1 MIKNIKAI
9 TAASFLAMFF
19 LGLSSSVI
27 GAAAR
32 NIGLSPFQIGLM
44 IAVQNLGFMI
54 SVLVSGALADS
65 YPKPKILMVGS
76 IILTISLFTFYGWSN
91 FLVNLLIMFLIGV
104 GIGSYEGVTDAM
116 LLDIHKKQEN
126 LYINV
131 NHFFVT
137 FGSIVITVYL
147 IFLQMAWRN
156 AILQAGI
163 VVGVLAILF
172 SLMRLLPH
180 GKKTESYLNRLR
192 LLTRERLVIVLFVA
206 TVLVVGIE
214 GGTVGILTTYLM
226 DLRGF
231 TQVTSK
237 IGLVIF
243 LTGMAAGRLI
253 LGYVTPREQI
263 PRYIISLFCLSTV
276 VFSGLYLLNLSNL
289 LYFVIFL
296 AGLTLS
302 AIFPLMLSLAGLIY
316 PDIAGMV
323 LGTIKVAI
331 PIGGILLPFLLA
343 LVSKYSTFERSLI
356 LFPLASLVALVLT
369 YFQFKSM
376 ERREATIVP

>member
-1 MIKNIKAI
+1 
-9 TAASFLAMFF
+9 
-19 LGLSSSVI
+19 
-27 GAAAR
+27 
-32 NIGLSPFQIGLM
+32 
-44 IAVQNLGFMI
+44 
-54 SVLVSGALADS
+54 
-65 YPKPKILMVGS
+65 
-76 IILTISLFTFYGWSN
+76 
-91 FLVNLLIMFLIGV
+91 
-104 GIGSYEGVTDAM
+104 M

-137 FGSIVITVYL
+137 FGSIIITVYL

-156 AILQAGI
+156 AVIQAGI

-180 GKKTESYLNRLR
+180 GKKAESYLNRLR
-192 LLTRERLVIVLFVA
+192 LLTRERLVIVLFIA
-206 TVLVVGIE
+206 TALVVGIE

-231 TQVTSK
+231 SQVTSK

-243 LTGMAAGRLI
+243 LIGMAAGRLI

-263 PRYIISLFCLSTV
+263 PRYILGLFGLSTV
-276 VFSGLYLLNLSNL
+276 VFSGLYFLNLGNL
-289 LYFVIFL
+289 HYFVIFL

-302 AIFPLMLSLAGLIY
+302 AIFPLMLSLAGLVY
-316 PDIAGMV
+316 PDSAGIV

-343 LVSKYSTFERSLI
+343 LLAKYSSFETALI

-376 ERREATIVP
+376 ANREVTIVSE

>member
-44 IAVQNLGFMI
+44 IAVQNLGFMV

-76 IILTISLFTFYGWSN
+76 IILTISLLTFYGWSN

-192 LLTRERLVIVLFVA
+192 LLTRERLVIVLFIA

-263 PRYIISLFCLSTV
+263 PRYIIGLFCLSTV

-343 LVSKYSTFERSLI
+343 LMAKYSTFERSLI

>member
-32 NIGLSPFQIGLM
+32 NIGLSPYQIGLM
-44 IAVQNLGFMI
+44 IATQNIGFMI
-54 SVLVSGALADS
+54 SVLISGALADT
-65 YPKPKILMVGS
+65 YQKPRILMVGS
-76 IILTISLFTFYGWSN
+76 IILAIALFLFYGWSY
-91 FLVNLLIMFLIGV
+91 FWINLIIMLFIGV
-104 GIGSYEGVTDAM
+104 GIGAYEGVTDAM

-137 FGSIVITVYL
+137 FGSIIITVYL

-156 AILQAGI
+156 AIIQAGI

-180 GKKTESYLNRLR
+180 GKKTESYTKRLR
-192 LLTRERLVIVLFVA
+192 LLTRERLVIVLFIA

-231 TQVTSK
+231 SQVTSK
-237 IGLVIF
+237 IGLVTF

-253 LGYVTPREQI
+253 LGYITPREQI
-263 PRYIISLFCLSTV
+263 SRYIIGLFGLSTI
-276 VFSGLYLLNLSNL
+276 VFSGLYFLNLDDV

-302 AIFPLMLSLAGLIY
+302 AIFPLMLSLAGLNY
-316 PDIAGMV
+316 PDTAGIV

-343 LVSKYSTFERSLI
+343 LMAKYSSFEIALI
-356 LFPLASLVALVLT
+356 LFPLASLSGLVMT
-369 YFQFKSM
+369 YLQFRSM
-376 ERREATIVP
+376 NELVST